1 LQQLPW
7 NGDIRD
13 RTFEGFASISSKN
26 GGVITIESPSH
37 LEPSATI
44 RHLADQA
51 PAPRLKTLSTNYALL
66 AAATE
71 VKPDQV
77 KWWKTRGQNAKCDE
91 SSVVSGP
98 QMSSFSTSNSFSAP
112 GRTSENS
119 PHTCIEFRKCV
130 ADPPSPC
137 FQILWVNRAVLAP
150 HHSRLDHSGCIVAI
164 SAVIG

>member
-1 LQQLPW
+1 MLSNGFDQLRVTNQCAHRRGIGFVFRKGLPATRRLQQLPW

-112 GRTSENS
+112 GRTGR
-119 PHTCIEFRKCV
+119 TFCIW
-130 ADPPSPC
+130 
-137 FQILWVNRAVLAP
+137 L
-150 HHSRLDHSGCIVAI
+150 
-164 SAVIG
+164 